1 MKVVSRCLLF
11 AALLALVLGIP
22 LSAAEPPEKVVI
34 DSGTGTKGAVVLNHK
49 EHSQR
54 PGVACTKCHH
64 TMKDASDVSSI
75 KKCTSCHNPDP
86 AFTAPEGQA
95 AAAKTV
101 FHSLCMTCHKE
112 YNEKEQKNAP
122 VKCSGCHA
130 EAAAPAAG
138 AAK

>member
-1 MKVVSRCLLF
+1 MKFASRCLLL
-11 AALLALVLGIP
+11 AGVLALVLGIP
-22 LSAAEPPEKVVI
+22 LSAAEPPEKTTI
-34 DSGTGTKGAVVLNHK
+34 DTGTGTKGAVAFKHK

-54 PGVACTKCHH
+54 PGVACNKCHH

-86 AFTAPEGQA
+86 AFAAPEGQA
-95 AAAKTV
+95 GTAKAA
-101 FHSLCMTCHKE
+101 FHSLCTTCHKAA
-112 YNEKEQKNAP
+112 NEKEQKNAP

-130 EAAAPAAG
+130 EAPAPAAG